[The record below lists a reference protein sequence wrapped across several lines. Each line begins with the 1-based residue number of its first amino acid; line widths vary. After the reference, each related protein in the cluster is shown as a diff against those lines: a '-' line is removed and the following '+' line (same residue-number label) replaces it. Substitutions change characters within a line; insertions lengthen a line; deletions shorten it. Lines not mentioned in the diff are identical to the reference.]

1 VICDCQINPT
11 QATTL
16 KSVQT
21 ADLWESAINRNRV
34 IIVSLLKKS
43 FCDNAMPGSIP
54 ELEDLGA
61 KVVDPQALY
70 SLRDEMRLLLHRDRL
85 SFPGAQ
91 PVSLLKRH
99 FQDLCNQE

>member
-1 VICDCQINPT
+1 
-11 QATTL
+11 
-16 KSVQT
+16 
-21 ADLWESAINRNRV
+21 
-34 IIVSLLKKS
+34 
-43 FCDNAMPGSIP
+43 MPGSIP

-99 FQDLCNQE
+99 FQDLCSQE

>member
-1 VICDCQINPT
+1 MTVKFNPT
-11 QATTL
+11 QTTTL

-21 ADLWESAINRNRV
+21 ADLGESEIGY
-34 IIVSLLKKS
+34 KS
-43 FCDNAMPGSIP
+43 ESSHCQKNLFCDNAMPGSIP

-61 KVVDPQALY
+61 KVLDPQALY
-70 SLRDEMRLLLHRDRL
+70 SLRDEMRQLLHRDKL

-99 FQDLCNQE
+99 FQDLCSQE